1 MAVFIQRPSGNWQ
14 ARIRRDGWP
23 AQSKTFPRKADAEAW
38 ATKIERDMDTQSFIP
53 ADTAS
58 KTTFEALAGRYAAEV
73 LPKQRGAKTV
83 GYKLNF
89 LVEHFGELNLMA
101 ITPARLAA
109 WRDQRLTKVGNQT
122 VRHEL
127 GLISRVF
134 KAAEIDWGIPLP
146 NGNPVSKVRKPSAP
160 AHRTRR
166 LQPGEYEL
174 LVAAL
179 GECAQAEAMLLAF
192 DLAIETAA
200 RRSELLSLQWQDVS
214 LQARKARLRGIDG
227 RETKNGDAYREV
239 PLSPGAVAA
248 LQARAQRLQ
257 ADNPKVSATKLLK
270 GPVLGI
276 SASLLTQAWDGA
288 VKRARRKHLGRVLV
302 QRLVADHGL
311 GDATAAKQ
319 LAALIYKKKEPL
331 PITRELWAELEAE
344 DQTLKDLHWHDLRH
358 EATSRLAERLE
369 MHELMKVTGHKSSTM
384 LAAYYHPDASR
395 LAEKIDPKAQVAAE
409 LAKLLQTADE
419 TALRRALEAI
429 TASKQPEISG

>member
-1 MAVFIQRPSGNWQ
+1 MAVFTQRPSGNWQ
-14 ARIRRDGWP
+14 VKIRREGWP
-23 AQSKTFPRKADAEAW
+23 AQSKTFARKADAEAW
-38 ATKIERDMDTQSFIP
+38 VRKIERDMDTQSFIP

-58 KTTFEALAGRYAAEV
+58 RTTFKTLAGRYETEV

-83 GYKLNF
+83 GYQLAF
-89 LVEHFGELNLMA
+89 LVKEFGELNLMA
-101 ITPARLAA
+101 ITPAKLSA
-109 WRDQRLTKVGNQT
+109 WRDERLASVGNQT

-134 KAAEIDWGIPLP
+134 KAAETDWGIPLP
-146 NGNPVSKVRKPSAP
+146 NGNPVAKVRKPSAP

-174 LVAAL
+174 LVESL
-179 GECAQAEAMLLAF
+179 RQCGQAEAMLLAF

-200 RRSELLSLQWQDVS
+200 RKSELLSLQWQDVS
-214 LQARKARLRGIDG
+214 LQARKARLRGVDG

-239 PLSPGAVAA
+239 PLSPGAVAV

-257 ADNPKVSATKLLK
+257 ADNPEVSSAKLLK

-276 SASLLTQAWDGA
+276 SASLLAQAWDGA
-288 VKRARRKHLGRVLV
+288 VKRARRQHLGRLLV

-311 GDATAAKQ
+311 GEAAAAKQ
-319 LAALIYKKKEPL
+319 LSALFYKKKEPL
-331 PITRELWAELEAE
+331 PLTRELWAELNAE
-344 DQTLKDLHWHDLRH
+344 DETLTDLHWHDLRH

-395 LAEKIDPKAQVAAE
+395 LASKIDPAAQVAAE
-409 LAKLLQTADE
+409 LAKVLQTADE
-419 TALRRALEAI
+419 AILRRALETI
-429 TASKQPEISG
+429 RASKRPEISG